1 MYSRRRGTLR
11 CYPAAMLVCL
21 LVCFLVTGC
30 SKSSEPATVSVQA
43 KPTLF
48 FTDITQ
54 EAGLADFVHNNGSRG
69 DKWYPETVGAG
80 GGFIDY
86 DKDGW
91 LDILLVEGGS
101 WENGQGSATTSNRDQ
116 SLRLYRNQGDGT
128 FSDKTRAAGL
138 ADVAT
143 YAFGVTIAD
152 YNNDG
157 YDDFFL
163 TTLYKNYLFKNVEG
177 RFIEVGEA
185 ASVSDHALWSTAA
198 LFFDADRDGWLDL
211 FVANYINWT
220 PENDIWC
227 THNGTDKSFCGP
239 KVYEGV
245 RSYFYRSNGDG
256 TFSEAS
262 ESAGLKDTPGK
273 TLGVAELDFNKD
285 GWPDLVVAND
295 TQRDLL
301 YQNNGDGIFEE
312 IGLYSGVSFDEN
324 GVARAGMGIDA
335 GDVDNNGHVSVFV
348 ANYSEEMIGVYR
360 HTREGIFANRSAAS
374 QIGRPSLTTLGFG
387 LFLFDP
393 NLDGYLDLF
402 VANGHIDDLIEQ
414 IQDNVTYRQA
424 PQLFINRRNGTFEEL
439 QIEGSELLTRKIVGR
454 GAAFG
459 DIDRDGDQDILIVEN
474 AGPVHLWRNNSVEGY
489 ALRVSLTGRKSNA
502 NGIGAEV
509 LAYVA
514 GEPQS
519 RRIRTGGSYLSQS
532 ERVAT
537 IGLGMHRQAD
547 SVIVSWPSGQVD
559 RFGGVPGGQAIRITE
574 GMDEYTTMQVF
585 NRQAQ

>member
-1 MYSRRRGTLR
+1 M
-11 CYPAAMLVCL
+11 
-21 LVCFLVTGC
+21 
-30 SKSSEPATVSVQA
+30 
-43 KPTLF
+43 
-48 FTDITQ
+48 FTDIT
-54 EAGLADFVHNNGSRG
+54 EAAGLGDFVHNSGSKG

-80 GGFIDY
+80 GGFLDY
-86 DKDGW
+86 DSDGW

-101 WENGQGSATTSNRDQ
+101 WDNGEGSATASDMDP

-128 FSDKTRAAGL
+128 FVDKTRAAGL

-152 YNNDG
+152 YDNDG
-157 YDDFFL
+157 DEDFFL
-163 TTLYKNYLFKNVEG
+163 TTLYKNYLFTNIEG
-177 RFIEVGEA
+177 RFIEVGERA
-185 ASVSDHALWSTAA
+185 GVSDNALWSTAA
-198 LFFDADRDGWLDL
+198 VFFDADRDGWLDL
-211 FVANYINWT
+211 FVSSYIDWT
-220 PENDIWC
+220 PETDIWC

-239 KVYEGV
+239 KVYDGV
-245 RSYFYRSNGDG
+245 RSFFYRSNGDG
-256 TFSEAS
+256 TFSEVA
-262 ESAGLKDTPGK
+262 EAAGLKETPGK

-301 YQNNGDGIFEE
+301 YQNNGDGTFEE
-312 IGLYSGVSFDEN
+312 TGLYSGISFDEN

-335 GDVDNNGHVSVFV
+335 GDVDNNGNVSVFV

-360 HTREGIFANRSAAS
+360 HTGNGIFANRSAAS

-424 PQLFINRRNGTFEEL
+424 PQLFINKRNGTFEETQL
-439 QIEGSELLTRKIVGR
+439 EGSDLLVKKIVGR
-454 GAAFG
+454 GAAYG
-459 DIDRDGDQDILIVEN
+459 DIDRDGDQDILIIEN
-474 AGPVHLWRNNSVEGY
+474 AGPAYLWRNDGIEGN
-489 ALRVSLTGRKSNA
+489 ALRVYLMGNESNA
-502 NGIGAEV
+502 DGIGAEV

-514 GEPQS
+514 GERQA

-532 ERVAT
+532 ELAAT
-537 IGLGMHRQAD
+537 IGLGIHRQAD
-547 SVIVSWPSGQVD
+547 SLIVTWPSGQID
-559 RFGGVPGGQAIRITE
+559 RFADIPGGQAIRVTE
-574 GMDEYTTMQVF
+574 GAEAYTTMHAF
-585 NRQAQ
+585 NRRAQ